1 MQDTKVARQR
11 ECEMTDTY
19 SAQADSFGSW
29 QDAITAIREQ
39 HRKSVKTILP
49 ELRRRRY
56 QRRMPRRV
64 IARMIGVTESS
75 VRKWETELRVPAPD
89 LFSRW
94 RDLLGL

>member
-1 MQDTKVARQR
+1 MIV
-11 ECEMTDTY
+11 ETY
-19 SAQADSFGSW
+19 SPEADSFGSW
-29 QDAITAIREQ
+29 RDAITAIREQ

-56 QRRMPRRV
+56 QKHIPRLA
-64 IARMIGVTESS
+64 IAESIGVSESA
-75 VRKWETELRVPAPD
+75 VKMWEAGRHVPPPD